1 MLLQKLAPG
10 ESRSENAISHHYKVE
25 KELAERL
32 RHSTRE
38 ERRHLYSEV
47 YDELFRMVPDHSQ
60 LNTIADPLYQD
71 AKASR
76 QAQALSQF
84 VTKQSIFLEVG
95 PGDCALALK
104 MAERTAKVYAVD
116 VSAEITKR
124 VKLPANF
131 ELILSDGSS
140 IPVAPN
146 SVDVAYSDQVME
158 HLHPDDALDQLGN
171 IWKVL
176 KPGGIYICVTPN
188 RLTGPHDIS
197 RYFTDDPTGFHLKEH
212 TTTDLVNML
221 KSAGFR
227 KVDVP
232 VPAQG
237 RFLPIPCLPLHATRH
252 LVIPSWPATALESL
266 LQRLPRSTSRNLAK
280 KFYVRWLFSRVVATK

>member
-10 ESRSENAISHHYKVE
+10 ESRSEEAITHHYQVE
-25 KELAERL
+25 KELANRL

-60 LNTIADPLYQD
+60 LTTIADPVWQD
-71 AKASR
+71 AKATR
-76 QAQALSQF
+76 QVLALSQF
-84 VTKQSIFLEVG
+84 VTPSSTFLEVG
-95 PGDCALALK
+95 PGDCALAVK
-104 MAERTAKVYAVD
+104 MAQRVARVYAVD

-158 HLHPDDALDQLGN
+158 HLHPDDALEQLGN
-171 IWKVL
+171 IWKAL

-212 TTTDLVNML
+212 TTTDLVNIM
-221 KSAGFR
+221 KSAGFK
-227 KVDVP
+227 KVEVP
-232 VPAQG
+232 VPARG
-237 RFLPIPCLPLHATRH
+237 ALLPIPCLPLHATRH
-252 LVIPSWPATALESL
+252 LVVPSLPAMAIESV
-266 LQRLPRSTSRNLAK
+266 LQCLPRRTSRNLAK
-280 KFYVRWLFSRVVATK
+280 KFYVRWLFSRVLATK

>member
-1 MLLQKLAPG
+1 MLLQKLTPD
-10 ESRSENAISHHYKVE
+10 ETRSEERVSSHYTVE
-25 KELAERL
+25 KALAERL
-32 RHSTRE
+32 RNSTRE
-38 ERRHLYSEV
+38 QRRHLYSEV

-60 LNTIADPLYQD
+60 LLTIADPVKQD
-71 AKASR
+71 RKATR
-76 QAQALSQF
+76 QALALSQF

-95 PGDCALALK
+95 PGDCALAMK
-104 MAERTAKVYAVD
+104 MAERVAKVYAVD

-124 VKLPANF
+124 AKLPANF

-140 IPVAPN
+140 VPVPAN

-158 HLHPDDALDQLGN
+158 HLHPDDALEQLGN
-171 IWKVL
+171 IWRAL

-197 RYFTDDPTGFHLKEH
+197 RYFTEDPTGFHLKEYS
-212 TTTDLVNML
+212 TTDLVNVL

-227 KVDVP
+227 KVEVP
-232 VPAQG
+232 VPAKG

-252 LVIPSWPATALESL
+252 LVVPSLPAMALESVL
-266 LQRLPRSTSRNLAK
+266 ERLPRKTSRNIAK
-280 KFYVRWLFSRVVATK
+280 KFYVRWLYSRVLATK